1 MLASDANASSTK
13 TIAARFGVSVTTV
26 INNWIKHER
35 FPLSVGDARRN
46 RTYPDREVEAWVRE
60 NRPAVWAAYQQGDAP
75 YRSGDDPDE
84 LVDMREFARLR
95 AARVGGEPAADE
107 AMYSYITRK
116 VIPDADRKP
125 GDGGTPDVSTLK
137 WKRSTV
143 DQHIGA
149 MRGRGNHT
157 NSSRRPAAG
166 ADAQGE
172 AESKPAPAKKSAAKK
187 PAKAKK

>member
-1 MLASDANASSTK
+1 MLASDANASFTK

-35 FPLSVGDARRN
+35 FPSAVGDARRN

-60 NRPAVWAAYQQGDAP
+60 YRPAVWAAYQQGDAP
-75 YRSGDDPDE
+75 YRSGDDPNE

-107 AMYSYITRK
+107 AMYAYITRK

-166 ADAQGE
+166 AA
-172 AESKPAPAKKSAAKK
+172 AEGAPAPAKTSAAKK
-187 PAKAKK
+187 SAKAKK